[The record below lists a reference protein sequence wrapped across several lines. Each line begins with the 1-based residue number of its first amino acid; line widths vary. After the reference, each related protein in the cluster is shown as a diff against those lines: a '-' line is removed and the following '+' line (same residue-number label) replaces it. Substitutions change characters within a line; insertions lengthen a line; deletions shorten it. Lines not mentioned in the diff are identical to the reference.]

1 MKKFT
6 NITLASGKSA
16 AEPEQGLKRLEAY
29 YVTGSSYGIG
39 TAADDSTVNTDYY
52 VVWNLWPTMS
62 GADTNYTNDV
72 SITPLSSIGIDTLT
86 VRAKNGAVVTAG
98 SDALD
103 CVIIRREDKKA
114 VHIIIEGETAA
125 NYRDGI
131 KASYIAGVTT
141 EIIELD
147 QAIDGPWTPELARLA
162 TLGYL

>member
-39 TAADDSTVNTDYY
+39 TAADDTTVNTDYY

-62 GADTNYTNDV
+62 GTNANFTNDV
-72 SITPLSSIGIDTLT
+72 SITPLSSIGINTLT
-86 VRAKNGAVVTAG
+86 VRAKNGATVTGA
-98 SDALD
+98 SAALD

-114 VHIIIEGETAA
+114 VHLIIEGRTAS

-131 KASYIAGVTT
+131 KASYIIGATT
-141 EIIELD
+141 TITELD
-147 QAIDGPWTPELARLA
+147 REIDGPWTPELARLA

>member
-39 TAADDSTVNTDYY
+39 TAADDTTVNTDYY

-62 GADTNYTNDV
+62 GTNTNFTNDV
-72 SITPLSSIGIDTLT
+72 SITPLSSIGINTLT
-86 VRAKNGAVVTAG
+86 VRAKNGDFVTAG
-98 SDALD
+98 SSALD

-114 VHIIIEGETAA
+114 VHLIIEGETAA

-131 KASYIAGVTT
+131 KASYIAGATT

>member
-39 TAADDSTVNTDYY
+39 TAADDTTVNTDYY

-62 GADTNYTNDV
+62 GVDTNYTNDV
-72 SITPLSSIGIDTLT
+72 SITPLSSIGINTLT

-98 SDALD
+98 SSALD

-114 VHIIIEGETAA
+114 VHLIIEGETAA

-131 KASYIAGVTT
+131 KASYIAATT